1 VFSMKMET
9 LQSLVE
15 RLPDFG
21 TRPALGLRQ
30 FYGLRW
36 WDYNQLYQAVLRFA
50 ALLRDRR
57 IAPGNRILV
66 WAADCPEW
74 TSVLL
79 GAVIRG
85 VILVPIDEN
94 MSASFVKKIAAETE
108 AVMVIHGLDQD
119 ITGLESIAFNLFQ
132 IAELTFP
139 MPEIETLIVP
149 VTPDDIVMILYTS
162 GTTSNPKGVLI
173 SHRNITY
180 QISTFDQWGWLA
192 KLYPWRIL
200 MLSPLSHIQ
209 GLLFGIFIP
218 LAMGLSVIY
227 SDTVDPAQV
236 IRIIKQNRV
245 TLLLAVPRL
254 QHLIAQELA
263 RMRYGRERGT
273 LAEKVSAIRF
283 FPYRRHI
290 LFLQTHA
297 RLGYWFYILLV
308 GGANLP
314 PTDEEFWFEC
324 GYILVQG
331 YGLTETTGL
340 VSVNISNPFRRRL
353 GSIGK
358 PLPGQNVTLGQDN
371 EVLVRGP
378 NVTPGFYKRPGVYRD
393 SLKNGA
399 LHTGDLARFD
409 EHNQLFFLDRKKEVI
424 VTSEGMNIYPH
435 EVEELLNQIPG
446 VRDSVVIGVAEDDLT
461 EVHAVI
467 LLDEQI
473 ELSQVKNAADRL
485 LESHQKIRSW
495 TVWPGRDFPR
505 TGLLKVKR
513 DEVMGSLSRRDL
525 TSPASPDSSE
535 EDLPDLDTILLV
547 KERQTRLELFSRFLT
562 STKGR
567 EDLPGDIPLIDQL
580 GLSSLDLIELTTLM
594 ETKLGNGFNRL
605 SITPRMTIPEFLKNI
620 QSGTYNQASPRLPVR
635 QPGWSEAFL
644 GRLVRLVTQPLL
656 IGLWS
661 EFSTRIQVHWVNGQ
675 PSLNSPFIIAGA
687 PHRHWLDG
695 FILYRSLPWNL
706 RHRAVTVTNRNFH
719 EYFEPTPDIPPRLR
733 RTIGLVYYLLWP
745 LVFDFIIVP
754 NYGLTREG
762 LFELGRAIDKGKI
775 PITFPKGLSNPND
788 PTRHEPGVATLALQT
803 ERQILPA
810 WIEGNQNL
818 RVKPSRTASKVN
830 LYLGEPIQPR
840 PSLSV
845 EKLVEQ
851 VEAAFDQ
858 LAEFAR
864 LRA

>member
-1 VFSMKMET
+1 MKMET

-36 WDYNQLYQAVLRFA
+36 WDYTQLYQAALRFA
-50 ALLRDRR
+50 TLLRDRR
-57 IAPGNRILV
+57 IAAGDKILV
-66 WAADCPEW
+66 WAANCPEW
-74 TSVLL
+74 TSLLL

-85 VILVPIDEN
+85 VVLVPIDEN

-108 AVMVIHGLDQD
+108 AVMVVHGQDQD

-139 MPEIETLIVP
+139 LPGIETLIVP
-149 VTPDDIVMILYTS
+149 ATPDDIVMILYTS
-162 GTTSNPKGVLI
+162 GTTSSPKGVLI
-173 SHRNITY
+173 SHRNILY
-180 QISTFDQWGWLA
+180 QISAFGQWGWLA

-209 GLLFGIFIP
+209 GLLFGVFIP
-218 LAMGLSVIY
+218 LAFGLSVIY
-227 SDTVDPAQV
+227 SDSVDPAQV
-236 IRIIKQNRV
+236 IRVIKQNRV

-263 RMRYGRERGT
+263 RTPYGGKGIS
-273 LAEKVSAIRF
+273 LAEKVSAIHF

-314 PTDEEFWFEC
+314 LADEAFWFEC

-331 YGLTETTGL
+331 YGLTETSGL

-358 PLPGQNVTLGQDN
+358 PLPGQYVTLGQDN

-378 NVTPGFYKRPGVYRD
+378 NVTPGFYRQPGMYRE

-399 LHTGDLARFD
+399 LRTGDLARLD

-424 VTSEGMNIYPH
+424 VTSEGLNVYPH
-435 EVEELLNQIPG
+435 EVEELLNQLPG
-446 VRDSVVIGVAEDDLT
+446 VRDSVVIGVTEDNLT

-467 LLDEQI
+467 LLDENT
-473 ELSQVKNAADRL
+473 ELSQVKTAADRV

-505 TGLLKVKR
+505 TGLLKVRR
-513 DEVMGSLSRRDL
+513 DEVLSNLPRR
-525 TSPASPDSSE
+525 TIPPPASPGSSE
-535 EDLPDLDTILLV
+535 EGLPGLDSILSIDQ
-547 KERQTRLELFSRFLT
+547 RQTRLELLSRFLT
-562 STKGR
+562 SSNGQ

-580 GLSSLDLIELTTLM
+580 GLSSLDVIELMTLI
-594 ETKLGNGFNRL
+594 ETKLGNGYNRL
-605 SITPRMTIPEFLKNI
+605 SITRRMTIPELRAKI
-620 QSGTYNQASPRLPVR
+620 QSGSSIQASTRLPVR
-635 QPGWSEAFL
+635 QPGWSEGFL
-644 GRLVRLVTQPLL
+644 GRLVRLVTQPSL

-661 EFSTRIQVHWVNGQ
+661 IFSTRIQVHWVNGR

-695 FILYRSLPWNL
+695 FILYRSLPWNV
-706 RHRAVTVTNRNFH
+706 RHHAVTVTNRNFH
-719 EYFEPTPDIPPRLR
+719 EYFEPTPDISPPLR

-775 PITFPKGLSNPND
+775 PITFPKGLYNPED

-803 ERQILPA
+803 GRQILPA
-810 WIEGNQNL
+810 WIEGNENL
-818 RVKPSRTASKVN
+818 RVKPSRFPSKVN
-830 LYLGEPIQPR
+830 LYLGQPVQPN
-840 PSLSV
+840 PSSSV
-845 EKLVEQ
+845 EQLVEQ
-851 VEAAFDQ
+851 LEVAFDQ

-864 LRA
+864 LHA